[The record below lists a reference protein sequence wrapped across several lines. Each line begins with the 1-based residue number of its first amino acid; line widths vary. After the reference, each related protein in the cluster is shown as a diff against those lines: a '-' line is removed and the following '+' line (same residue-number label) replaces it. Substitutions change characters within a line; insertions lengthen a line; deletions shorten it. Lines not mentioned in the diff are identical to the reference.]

1 MSQRPIIAAS
11 ILAADPLELGKAL
24 QESQEAG
31 ADWIHVDIMD
41 GHFVPSINM
50 GPRTVEAC
58 KRVTDL
64 PIDVH
69 LMIENPDTYIEQF
82 VHAGADSITVHT
94 ETCPHLH
101 RTVSAL
107 QEAGMR
113 AGVALNPATPVSA
126 IEEIMGVCDMIL
138 VMTVNPGFGGQ
149 SFIKSTLGKIK
160 RIHEMMRVQ
169 GLNLKIEVDGG
180 IDSDTAPQAVSA
192 GADVLVAGNSIFN
205 HPEGISEGIQAIR
218 ASFSS

>member
-1 MSQRPIIAAS
+1 MSPKPILAAS
-11 ILAADPLELGKAL
+11 ILAADPLELGRAL
-24 QESQEAG
+24 HESQEAG

-41 GHFVPSINM
+41 GHFVPNIDM

-69 LMIENPDTYIEQF
+69 LMIENPDTYIQQF
-82 VHAGADSITVHT
+82 AHAGADSITVHA
-94 ETCPHLH
+94 ETCTHLH

-107 QEAGMR
+107 HEAGVR

-126 IEEIMGVCDMIL
+126 IEEIVGLCDLIL

-149 SFIKSTLGKIK
+149 SLIKSTLEKVK
-160 RIHEMMRVQ
+160 RIREMARVQ
-169 GLNLKIEVDGG
+169 DLNLKIEVDGG

-205 HPEGISEGIQAIR
+205 HPEGITEGIQAIR
-218 ASFSS
+218 ASLSS

>member
-24 QESQEAG
+24 HESQEAG

-69 LMIENPDTYIEQF
+69 LMIDNPDTFIEQF
-82 VHAGADSITVHT
+82 VNAGADSITVHT
-94 ETCPHLH
+94 EACTHLH

-107 QEAGMR
+107 HEAGVR
-113 AGVALNPATPVSA
+113 AGVALNPSTSVST
-126 IEEIMGVCDMIL
+126 IEEIMGFCDMIL

-149 SFIKSTLGKIK
+149 SFIKSTLEKIK
-160 RIHEMMRVQ
+160 RIREMTRAQ
-169 GLNLKIEVDGG
+169 DLNLKIEVDGG
-180 IDSDTAPQAVSA
+180 IDEDTAPQAVSF
-192 GADVLVAGNSIFN
+192 GADVFVAGNSIFN
-205 HPEGISEGIQAIR
+205 HPAGITGGIKAIR
-218 ASFSS
+218 TSLSS

>member
-24 QESQEAG
+24 HESQEAG

-69 LMIENPDTYIEQF
+69 LMIDNPDTFIEQF
-82 VHAGADSITVHT
+82 VNAGADSITVHT
-94 ETCPHLH
+94 EACTHLH

-107 QEAGMR
+107 HEAGVR
-113 AGVALNPATPVSA
+113 AGVALNPSTSVST
-126 IEEIMGVCDMIL
+126 IEEIMGFCDMIL

-149 SFIKSTLGKIK
+149 SFIKSTLEKIK
-160 RIHEMMRVQ
+160 RIREMTRAQ
-169 GLNLKIEVDGG
+169 DLNLKIEVDGG
-180 IDSDTAPQAVSA
+180 IDEDTAPQAVSF
-192 GADVLVAGNSIFN
+192 GADVFVVGNSIFN
-205 HPEGISEGIQAIR
+205 HPAGITGGIKAIR
-218 ASFSS
+218 ASLSS